1 LIVLARIT
9 DQIIRAVVVAAG
21 ALLLS
26 CGTAAAEPM
35 KCSGEQQMCVA
46 NCAKL
51 TDQIRLRACVTNC
64 SQRLA
69 ACQQTGC
76 WNNGSSNYCGL
87 LRQ

>member
-1 LIVLARIT
+1 MT
-9 DQIIRAVVVAAG
+9 DRIIRTVITTTAAF
-21 ALLLS
+21 LLW

-35 KCSGEQQMCVA
+35 KCSGEQQMCIT

-51 TDQIRLRACVTNC
+51 TDQIRLRACITGC

-69 ACQQTGC
+69 ACRQTGC